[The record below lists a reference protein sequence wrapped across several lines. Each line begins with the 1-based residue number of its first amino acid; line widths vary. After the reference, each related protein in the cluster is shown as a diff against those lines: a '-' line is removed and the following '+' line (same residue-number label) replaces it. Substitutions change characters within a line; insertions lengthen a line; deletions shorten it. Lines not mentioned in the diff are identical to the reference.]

1 MIERYLPLALP
12 VPPPP
17 PKDLEPPRFYMVDGI
32 LLSTSGRNLIE
43 SIRMEA
49 PKIKRTRRWGKKPE
63 GWDDKRGEIEKKME
77 EIMAERR
84 GSQDAEPSMSA
95 PIISRMLSIG
105 SVDDDDKGIF
115 LKAIQLNL
123 CFLAHLSMKNS
134 FLLR

>member
-1 MIERYLPLALP
+1 
-12 VPPPP
+12 
-17 PKDLEPPRFYMVDGI
+17 
-32 LLSTSGRNLIE
+32 
-43 SIRMEA
+43 MEA

-115 LKAIQLNL
+115 FQSHPAE
-123 CFLAHLSMKNS
+123 S
-134 FLLR
+134 LLFSSPEHEDSCPGDTQSELL